1 MKLLWISG
9 QNSGLVPQPLTS
21 AGLVLQQNTG
31 KDLAKLSPKFPKG
44 NKREQLGAPL
54 AWRSKGCLISACRKP
69 WDSQAWVVRGG
80 VAIRGAVEG
89 INTAVSD
96 IMSCQKSLQKE
107 QELELQA
114 FSFKP

>member
-1 MKLLWISG
+1 MV
-9 QNSGLVPQPLTS
+9 Q
-21 AGLVLQQNTG
+21 
-31 KDLAKLSPKFPKG
+31 
-44 NKREQLGAPL
+44 
-54 AWRSKGCLISACRKP
+54 
-69 WDSQAWVVRGG
+69 GG

-96 IMSCQKSLQKE
+96 VMSCQKSLQKE